1 MRSWA
6 AADDKRKHR
15 FGMKDRKSA
24 GDVELKL
31 FDPRSAGVAFKVERI
46 GVTSGLSQ
54 PQRCNYFSVLWIRN
68 GKGKFHTDLAN
79 YDFQSPALLF
89 ANPYQTFFLDSD
101 EALEGVCLQFHANF
115 FCIETYHEE
124 VGCNGV
130 LFNNLYGAPIVR
142 LDDQGAREFEV
153 LISRMKSE
161 LEGSGL
167 AQAEVLVSYLKIF
180 LIGAT
185 RLKLEQQQQQFA
197 SGVAAPRPPQALQRL
212 AELIEEHYRTKRSPS
227 EYAAL
232 LHLSPK
238 TLGKLVKSHWHKTP
252 TELIR
257 ERLLKHA
264 QWQLLHT
271 ARPVKEIA
279 WEVGFEDE
287 HYFSRLFKRVT
298 GRSPTAFREFET
310 AIRGGRNLS
319 MH

>member
-1 MRSWA
+1 MRSWVGVG
-6 AADDKRKHR
+6 DELKHR

-24 GDVELKL
+24 GAVELKL
-31 FDPRSAGVAFKVERI
+31 FDPRRADVALKMESIHARCGI
-46 GVTSGLSQ
+46 SH
-54 PQRCNYFSVLWIRN
+54 PQRCNYFSVLWIRK
-68 GKGKFHTDLAN
+68 GKGQFHTDLAQ
-79 YDFQSPALLF
+79 YDVESPALIF
-89 ANPYQTFFLDSD
+89 VNPYQTFFLASD
-101 EALEGVCLQFHANF
+101 EPPEGVSLQFHANF

-124 VGCNGV
+124 VGSNGV
-130 LFNNLYGAPIVR
+130 LFNNLYGAPIVQ
-142 LDDQGAREFEV
+142 LDGNSVREFEV

-161 LEGSGL
+161 LQGSGL
-167 AQAEVLVSYLKIF
+167 AQTEVLVSYLKIF

-185 RLKLEQQQQQFA
+185 RLKLEQQQQPPVP
-197 SGVAAPRPPQALQRL
+197 GVTTQRPPPALQRL
-212 AELIEEHYRTKRSPS
+212 AQLIEEHYRTKRSPS

-232 LHLSPK
+232 LHMSPK
-238 TLGKLVKSHWHKTP
+238 TLGKLVKNHWHKTP

-271 ARPVKEIA
+271 TRPVKEIA

-287 HYFSRLFKRVT
+287 YYFSRLFKRAT